1 MLKSYIKSERGMPQL
16 FIDAEPSTA
25 MAYTTYFEER
35 SCYKDFIAAG
45 YKIFFVNLSMTALP
59 INNTTAF
66 TPFRV
71 GVFEDKESEDYSE
84 FENAV
89 RNILSECSD
98 AVIFPRIYISMPKWW
113 VESHPDDVV
122 LTANAGY
129 REILFSDA
137 FRRDGKDMLLR
148 IIKHI
153 KASDYSSR
161 IGGWQITGGLTQEW
175 FHHDYHGSLCNGARA
190 PFQKWVKENYGLDGV
205 ELPIGEEYE
214 YKGESYLTSRSA
226 RLYSLFCNAAVAESV
241 DYFASVIKEETDYQ
255 QVVGSFYGYAYQSNG
270 TPLFGT
276 HGVRLL
282 LDSPH
287 LDFFSSPNAYTLNRV
302 FGIDWADMIP
312 VDSFKHHGKLSFIE
326 CDIRTYLTDAVQK
339 ARPGEYPDG
348 IYRTED
354 GKSVWAGPPTP
365 ELSRNALRKCFAHQL
380 TKGSAIWWFDMW
392 GGWYRDEMLMKELAL
407 MKEVYDHK
415 ESRNVPRAEIVFF
428 ADECAYAN
436 FFINSPEI
444 MGIESSRVAMG
455 NIGAPYDMFLVEDAE
470 KVLKGYT
477 AAVFP
482 FPIPSETGQTAIEL
496 CKKFKIPYLVA
507 TPEHPRLDVEEIHD
521 FAVRSGVHI
530 YSNEP
535 DVIYAGN
542 GYLALHS
549 ACGGEKEITLKE
561 KFKITPLLSTKA
573 DMVIS
578 STVKFRIE
586 DNETAI
592 FELTPVN

>member
-1 MLKSYIKSERGMPQL
+1 
-16 FIDAEPSTA
+16 
-25 MAYTTYFEER
+25 
-35 SCYKDFIAAG
+35 
-45 YKIFFVNLSMTALP
+45 
-59 INNTTAF
+59 
-66 TPFRV
+66 
-71 GVFEDKESEDYSE
+71 
-84 FENAV
+84 
-89 RNILSECSD
+89 
-98 AVIFPRIYISMPKWW
+98 
-113 VESHPDDVV
+113 
-122 LTANAGY
+122 
-129 REILFSDA
+129 
-137 FRRDGKDMLLR
+137 
-148 IIKHI
+148 
-153 KASDYSSR
+153 
-161 IGGWQITGGLTQEW
+161 
-175 FHHDYHGSLCNGARA
+175 
-190 PFQKWVKENYGLDGV
+190 
-205 ELPIGEEYE
+205 
-214 YKGESYLTSRSA
+214 
-226 RLYSLFCNAAVAESV
+226 
-241 DYFASVIKEETDYQ
+241 
-255 QVVGSFYGYAYQSNG
+255 
-270 TPLFGT
+270 
-276 HGVRLL
+276 
-282 LDSPH
+282 
-287 LDFFSSPNAYTLNRV
+287 
-302 FGIDWADMIP
+302 
-312 VDSFKHHGKLSFIE
+312 
-326 CDIRTYLTDAVQK
+326 
-339 ARPGEYPDG
+339 
-348 IYRTED
+348 
-354 GKSVWAGPPTP
+354 
-365 ELSRNALRKCFAHQL
+365 
-380 TKGSAIWWFDMW
+380 MW

-415 ESRNVPRAEIVFF
+415 ESRNAPRAEIVFF

-496 CKKFKIPYLVA
+496 CKKFKIPYLAA